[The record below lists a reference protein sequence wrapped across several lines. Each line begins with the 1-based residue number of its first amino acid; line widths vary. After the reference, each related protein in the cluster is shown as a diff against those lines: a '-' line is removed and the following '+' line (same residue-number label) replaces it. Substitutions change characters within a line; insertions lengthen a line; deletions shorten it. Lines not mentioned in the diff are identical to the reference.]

1 MTMQDTMFHGRL
13 HSPFVLMVDE
23 SYSGKM
29 HDLDVHKHRAHVLVA
44 MVVVFLKVRA
54 LQDMIAG
61 GMSVLHVHKLQY
73 DIHML

>member
-1 MTMQDTMFHGRL
+1 MTMQDTTFHGRL

-29 HDLDVHKHRAHVLVA
+29 HDFDVHKHLAHVLVA